1 MKFSVNLVFEPLDT
15 SVTFVTFVTFVN
27 VSLVPIVVGACKDPN
42 TSLVRFSV

>member
-1 MKFSVNLVFEPLDT
+1 MKFSVNLVLEPPDT
-15 SVTFVTFVTFVN
+15 SVTFVTFVN